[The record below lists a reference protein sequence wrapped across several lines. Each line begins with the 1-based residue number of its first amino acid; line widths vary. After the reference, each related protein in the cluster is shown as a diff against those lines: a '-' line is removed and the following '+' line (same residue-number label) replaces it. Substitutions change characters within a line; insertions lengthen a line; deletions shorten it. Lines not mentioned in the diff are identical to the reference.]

1 MINISRGKLGTQNF
15 SNRQSNVQQR
25 QTLVN
30 ALDTV
35 DYESYKYNKKANDM
49 HKLSLYVPTLTCL
62 LAYTK
67 LAPKFKKT
75 SLFSKFAFLTS
86 FTMLSLLGFG
96 LYGKKQAD
104 KLYKSNIAGQQDA
117 MEELKDPRLFLSF
130 TEEKQQILENNSL
143 YKYYLEKR
151 YSKYYSIFTDL
162 NLAKH
167 IKFSKEINDKMN
179 SFYPAN
185 TDTNAVSKAINEI
198 DNKTQD
204 YTKKITAGMNILFAA
219 GTAASAC
226 IPCIGSKILNKLNIS
241 RIKKVGIQT
250 FLELIPFIGIAG
262 VACSNYF
269 NKAEQYSRYKAKEDF
284 INNRQENNSIL
295 HTTIEYLRTRGEYR
309 QKIQRQKDLAAVKNA
324 ILKTSEVSQ
333 NEINQAKNFQ
343 TKFFNTI
350 NSKERTDNM
359 KKNLLNNS
367 LSKDWLLY
375 SLALPIFFIYD
386 LIGNKKNSRKNK
398 QSSLFKLYSL
408 VTGSYLANAL
418 LISALNK
425 NKIDK

>member
-1 MINISRGKLGTQNF
+1 MVDISIGKLGSQNF

-25 QTLVN
+25 QTLLN

-49 HKLSLYVPTLTCL
+49 HKLSLYVPTLACL

-67 LAPKFKKT
+67 LAPKFEK
-75 SLFSKFAFLTS
+75 SSFGAKFAFLAS
-86 FTMLSLLGFG
+86 FTALSLLGFG
-96 LYGKKQAD
+96 LYDKKQAET
-104 KLYKSNIAGQQDA
+104 LYKSNIAGQQDA
-117 MEELKDPRLFLSF
+117 MEELKDTRLFLPF

-151 YSKYYSIFTDL
+151 YSKDYSIFTDF
-162 NLAKH
+162 NLPKH

-226 IPCIGSKILNKLNIS
+226 IPYIGSKILNKLNIS
-241 RIKKVGIQT
+241 RIENVGIRT
-250 FLELIPFIGIAG
+250 FLELIPFVGIAG

-295 HTTIEYLRTRGEYR
+295 HTTIEYLRTRGKYR
-309 QKIQRQKDLAAVKNA
+309 QKIQRQKDLAAVKNE
-324 ILKTSEVSQ
+324 ILKSSEASQ
-333 NEINQAKNFQ
+333 NEINQAKDFQ

-375 SLALPIFFIYD
+375 SLVLPIFFIYD